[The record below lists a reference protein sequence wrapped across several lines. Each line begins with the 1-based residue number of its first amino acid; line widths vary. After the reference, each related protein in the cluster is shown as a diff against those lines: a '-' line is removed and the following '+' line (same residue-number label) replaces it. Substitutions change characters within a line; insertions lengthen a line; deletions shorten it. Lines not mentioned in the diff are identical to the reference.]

1 MCKPFAVNAVF
12 RQIKRT
18 NRTKATPVARHVGGT
33 PNTTPQLSPA
43 PENEAQKLPSRL
55 SKFQNAP
62 TRPTLSNIS
71 IASLTDHLRQS
82 RSQ

>member
-1 MCKPFAVNAVF
+1 MCEPFAVNAPS
-12 RQIKRT
+12 RQVKRT
-18 NRTKATPVARHVGGT
+18 NRTKQPPVPVIGGT

-55 SKFQNAP
+55 SKLQNAP
-62 TRPTLSNIS
+62 IRPTLSNIS
-71 IASLTDHLRQS
+71 IASPTDHLRQS